1 MLDIEFRQGYDV
13 TETRM
18 CDAEKPLILFGQP
31 ARDEE
36 LRLKRRAF
44 SLIELLCVIG
54 IISILVALYLGVF
67 PKALGRA
74 HKVSADVGAGQT
86 NTLKMMEPGGLLDVP

>member
-1 MLDIEFRQGYDV
+1 
-13 TETRM
+13 M
-18 CDAEKPLILFGQP
+18 CDTEKPLIPFGQS
-31 ARDEE
+31 ARDEAF
-36 LRLKRRAF
+36 RSKRKAF

-74 HKVSADVGAGQT
+74 QKVSADVGAGQT
-86 NTLKMMEPGGLLDVP
+86 NTIKMMEPGGLLDVP